1 MAQLSAWSLLSA
13 AFVIVSLVLWAIA
26 LVDVIKNEFTG
37 HHKIIW
43 MLVVIFL
50 PLLGVILYY
59 FIGRKRRIPTQGTAG
74 ARHLGK
80 TVGIVI
86 ALVVALTLSIMHL
99 GNFRFFEILEQKTLD
114 ARFLMRGA
122 VVPGP
127 ETVIAAIDE
136 KSINKL
142 GRFPWP
148 RSVWG
153 RVVDRL
159 TEEGA
164 KVIVFDVFFTE
175 PENVESDDLFQRA
188 IMKSGR
194 VILPVVFDFT
204 EAGYKESGF
213 TDKKLDSLTP
223 SAYSV
228 IRHTDEPF
236 SPFQARM
243 VLPTLSRF
251 STAANSLAH
260 INMVPDVDGTLRWEA
275 LAIGYQG
282 DFYPPIGLQAAW
294 LYRGLKK
301 EDLVLDYRG
310 EVRLGS
316 VSIPVDEH
324 ARMLIN
330 YRGPNGTFPLYS
342 VSDILDRVTPPG
354 TFKDKI
360 VLIGATAIGIYD
372 LRVTP
377 FTPNMAGI
385 EKHASVVDN
394 ILRGDFIR
402 RTETL
407 VVPLIFVFAI
417 VLGIALPRLGAK
429 AGAALFVALFAGY
442 LGAVY
447 YLFAARGVWFNLVYP
462 ASALFFG
469 YTSQTAYRFFT
480 EERRAR
486 DIRKMFSSY
495 VSKRIVD
502 ELIKD
507 PAKAKL
513 GGDRK
518 EITVLFSDIRGFTS
532 FSEKHQ
538 PEEVVSLLNEY
549 LGAMTNI
556 VFEHEGTLDK
566 FVGDAI
572 MALWGAPVGQPD
584 HAERACRCALAM
596 IVRLKE
602 LQKKWAA
609 EGKYIIDIG
618 IGINTGDMVVGN
630 MGAEGKKMDY
640 TVIGDNVN
648 LGARLE
654 SLTRQYNN
662 HIIIS
667 EYTHARVEHLVEA
680 KELGTVTV
688 KGKELPVLVYDLVGL
703 K

>member
-1 MAQLSAWSLLSA
+1 MKLR
-13 AFVIVSLVLWAIA
+13 
-26 LVDVIKNEFTG
+26 TG
-37 HHKIIW
+37 
-43 MLVVIFL
+43 
-50 PLLGVILYY
+50 
-59 FIGRKRRIPTQGTAG
+59 KRAG
-74 ARHLGK
+74 I
-80 TVGIVI
+80 TI
-86 ALVVALTLSIMHL
+86 ALVVAITLTVMHL

-114 ARFLMRGA
+114 ARFLLRGPIK
-122 VVPGP
+122 PGP

-175 PENVESDDLFQRA
+175 PENVESDDLFQRS
-188 IMKSGR
+188 IMHSGR
-194 VILPVVFDFT
+194 VILPVVFDFSET
-204 EAGYKESGF
+204 GYKESGF
-213 TDKKLDSLTP
+213 TNKKLDSLLP
-223 SAYSV
+223 SAYAV
-228 IRHTDEPF
+228 IKNTDEPF
-236 SPFQARM
+236 DPFQARM
-243 VLPTLSRF
+243 VLPTLLRF
-251 STAANSLAH
+251 SSVATSLAH

-282 DFYPPIGLQAAW
+282 DFYAPIGLKAAW
-294 LYRGLKK
+294 LYRGLKN

-310 EVRLGS
+310 NVNLGS
-316 VSIPVDEH
+316 TVVPVDDH

-330 YRGPNGTFPLYS
+330 YRGPNNTFPLYS
-342 VSDILDRVTPPG
+342 ISDILDRVTPAG

-377 FTPNMAGI
+377 FSPNMAGI

-394 ILRGDFIR
+394 ILHGDFIR
-402 RTETL
+402 RTEASVTL
-407 VVPLIFVFAI
+407 LIFFFAI
-417 VLGIALPRLGAK
+417 LLGVLIPRLGAK
-429 AGAALFVALFAGY
+429 AGAALFVVLFAGY
-442 LGAVY
+442 VGTVY
-447 YLFAARGVWFNLVYP
+447 YLFAAKGIWFNLVYP

-502 ELIKD
+502 ELIRD
-507 PAKAKL
+507 PSKAKL

-532 FSEKHQ
+532 FSEKHE

-549 LGAMTNI
+549 LGAMTEI
-556 VFEHEGTLDK
+556 VFQYEGTLDK

-572 MALWGAPVGQPD
+572 VAYWGAPVGQPD

-596 IVRLKE
+596 ITRLKE
-602 LQKKWAA
+602 LQAKWAA
-609 EGKYIIDIG
+609 EGKHVLDIG
-618 IGINTGDMVVGN
+618 IGINTGGMVVGN
-630 MGAEGKKMDY
+630 MGAPGKKMDY

-667 EYTHARVEHLVEA
+667 EYTYAKVEDIVA
-680 KELGTVTV
+680 VNELGSVTV
-688 KGKELPVLVYDLVGL
+688 KGKQLPVIVYDLVGL

>member
-1 MAQLSAWSLLSA
+1 MAAMSVKTGKNAGML
-13 AFVIVSLVLWAIA
+13 IA
-26 LVDVIKNEFTG
+26 L
-37 HHKIIW
+37 
-43 MLVVIFL
+43 
-50 PLLGVILYY
+50 
-59 FIGRKRRIPTQGTAG
+59 
-74 ARHLGK
+74 
-80 TVGIVI
+80 IV
-86 ALVVALTLSIMHL
+86 ALVLSIMYL
-99 GNFRFFEILEQKTLD
+99 GHARFFEVLEEKTLD
-114 ARFLMRGA
+114 MRFALRGKID
-122 VVPGP
+122 PGP

-142 GRFPWP
+142 GRFPWS
-148 RSVWG
+148 RSTWG

-159 TEEGA
+159 TKDGA
-164 KVIVFDVFFTE
+164 RVIVFDVIFSE
-175 PENVESDDLFQRA
+175 KENAASDDLLQRA
-188 IMKSGR
+188 IRRNGR
-194 VILPVVFDFT
+194 VILPLVFDFT
-204 EAGYKESGF
+204 ATGLKDSGF
-213 TDKKLDSLTP
+213 TSQQVDAV
-223 SAYSV
+223 SASAFAT
-228 IRHTDEPF
+228 IRHADEPF
-236 SPFQARM
+236 VPLKAKM
-243 VLPTLSRF
+243 VLPPLSRF
-251 STAANSLAH
+251 SSVAKALGQ
-260 INMVPDVDGTLRWEA
+260 INMISDGDGTLRWEM
-275 LAIGYQG
+275 LAIEYQG
-282 DFYPPIGLQAAW
+282 DYYPPIGLQAAR
-294 LYRGLKK
+294 LYRGLGP
-301 EDLVLDYRG
+301 ESLALDFR
-310 EVRLGS
+310 GS
-316 VSIPVDEH
+316 VSLGDTVIPTDQYG
-324 ARMLIN
+324 RMLIN
-330 YRGPNGTFPLYS
+330 YRGPDRTFPLYP
-342 VSDILDRVTPPG
+342 VSDILDGTSPVG

-360 VLIGATAIGIYD
+360 VLIGPTALGIYD

-377 FTPNMAGI
+377 FTANMAGI

-394 ILRGDFIR
+394 ILRRDFLY
-402 RTETL
+402 RTETGVL
-407 VVPLIFVFAI
+407 PLIILFAI
-417 VLGIALPRLGAK
+417 VLGMVLPRLGAK
-429 AGAALFVALFAGY
+429 SGAALFLAFFAGY
-442 LGAVY
+442 LGLVH
-447 YLFAARGVWFNLVYP
+447 YLFAAKGIWFNLVYP

-502 ELIKD
+502 ELIRD
-507 PAKAKL
+507 PSKAKL

-556 VFEHEGTLDK
+556 VFEYEGTLDK

-596 IVRLKE
+596 IAKLKQ
-602 LQKKWAA
+602 LQAKWTA
-609 EGKYIIDIG
+609 EGRYAIDIG

-667 EYTHARVEHLVEA
+667 EFTYNKVKDIIVVN
-680 KELGTVTV
+680 ELGAVTV
-688 KGKELPVLVYDLVGL
+688 KGKQQPVVIYDLVGA
-703 K
+703 KE

>member
-1 MAQLSAWSLLSA
+1 MRLGTGKRAG
-13 AFVIVSLVLWAIA
+13 ITIA
-26 LVDVIKNEFTG
+26 L
-37 HHKIIW
+37 
-43 MLVVIFL
+43 
-50 PLLGVILYY
+50 
-59 FIGRKRRIPTQGTAG
+59 
-74 ARHLGK
+74 
-80 TVGIVI
+80 IVAF
-86 ALVVALTLSIMHL
+86 ALAIMHL
-99 GNFRFFEILEQKTLD
+99 GNFSFFEILEQKTLD
-114 ARFLMRGA
+114 MRFLARGPIA
-122 VVPGP
+122 PGP

-159 TEEGA
+159 TEDGA

-175 PENVESDDLFQRA
+175 PEDVESDDLFKRA
-188 IMKSGR
+188 IMRSGR
-194 VILPVVFDFT
+194 VILPVVFDFS

-213 TDKKLDSLTP
+213 TDKKPESLVP

-228 IRHTDEPF
+228 IKHKDESF
-236 SPFQARM
+236 YPFQARR
-243 VLPTLSRF
+243 VLPTLLRF
-251 STAANSLAH
+251 SSVANSLAH
-260 INMVPDVDGTLRWEA
+260 INMIPDADGTLRWEA
-275 LAIGYQG
+275 LAIGYHG
-282 DFYPPIGLQAAW
+282 DFYAPIGLQAAW
-294 LYRGLKK
+294 LYRGLRK
-301 EDLVLDYRG
+301 EDLALDYRG
-310 EVRLGS
+310 EVRLGTTA
-316 VSIPVDEH
+316 IPTDEH
-324 ARMLIN
+324 GRMLIN
-330 YRGPNGTFPLYS
+330 YRGPNGMFPQYS
-342 VSDILDRVTPPG
+342 ISDILDRLTPPG

-360 VLIGATAIGIYD
+360 ILIGATAIGIYD

-377 FTPNMAGI
+377 FSPNMAGI

-394 ILRGDFIR
+394 ILHGDFIY
-402 RTETL
+402 RTEATVTL
-407 VVPLIFVFAI
+407 LIFFFAI
-417 VLGIALPRLGAK
+417 ALGVTIPRLGAK
-429 AGAALFVALFAGY
+429 AGAALFLSLFIGY

-447 YLFAARGVWFNLVYP
+447 YLFAAKGIWFNLVYP

-507 PAKAKL
+507 PSKAKL

-549 LGAMTNI
+549 LGAMTEI
-556 VFEHEGTLDK
+556 VFQYEGTLDK

-584 HAERACRCALAM
+584 HAERACRCAFAM
-596 IVRLKE
+596 ITRLKE
-602 LQKKWAA
+602 LQAKWAD
-609 EGKYIIDIG
+609 EGKYVIDIG

-654 SLTRQYNN
+654 GLTRQYNN

-667 EYTHARVEHLVEA
+667 EYTYAKVEHIVEV

-688 KGKELPVLVYDLVGL
+688 KGKQLPVVVYDLVGVRG
-703 K
+703 